1 MSLIDKKKVEE
12 VLNSIRP
19 YLQAD
24 EGDIELVNITENGIV
39 EVKLLGACNECPL
52 SVMTLRAGVERT
64 LIKEIPD
71 IKRVESINYT
81 MEKNE
86 KVHHCRKLEDEY
98 EFICCK

>member
-52 SVMTLRAGVERT
+52 WVMTLRAGVERT
-64 LIKEIPD
+64 LIKEIPE
-71 IKRVESINYT
+71 IKRVESIN
-81 MEKNE
+81 
-86 KVHHCRKLEDEY
+86 
-98 EFICCK
+98 